1 MKNAGLFSIILAGSL
16 LLYHTSNAQ
25 KHTISGY
32 VKDKDTGEVL
42 IGANIYNKADLKGTT
57 ANAYGFYSLTL
68 PEDSVHII
76 FSFVGYQPII
86 SDFYLDKDIEL
97 NIELSSSIE
106 LDEVVVTAEEEIQ
119 QQSQMSSITVPVKQI
134 QKLPALMGE
143 VDVLKVL
150 QLLPGV
156 QSGTEGSSGL
166 YVRGGG
172 PDQNLILL
180 DGVPIYNASHLFGFF
195 SVFNADA
202 INNVELIKGGFPAR
216 YGGRLSSVV
225 DISMKE
231 GSTKEFKGTATIG
244 LIASKVT
251 LEGPI
256 KNENT
261 TFLVSARRT
270 YIDILTR
277 PIIKAAND
285 GNGTAGYYFY
295 DMNAKLNHK
304 FSNKDRLFLSG
315 FLGEDKAYSK
325 YENSYDDPYGNYH
338 RSYTDEFGLKWGN
351 IIGAVRWNHLF
362 NPKLFSNVTLTY
374 SRYKFRVFEDSKS
387 STTDQSGTT
396 NDDYAIQYNSGI
408 NDWAAKIDFDYI
420 PTPNHYVRFGLSGI
434 HHHFNPG
441 VLSFQ
446 SAEIDTVAGSFDK
459 DDLEFASYIEDDFKV
474 TDALKLNAGI
484 HFSGFNVDS
493 KTYLSLQPRIS
504 LRYLLNSGVALKA
517 SYAQMAQYIHLLTNS
532 GIGLPTDLWVP
543 STGNIRP
550 QTSFQYAIGAAKT
563 FNKTYELSA
572 EAYYKEMRNLIEYKD
587 GASFTSVNK
596 DWQDKVEIGNGRS
609 YGVELFAQKK
619 LGRLTGWVG
628 YTLSWTDRQ
637 FENINFGKRFPYRY
651 DRRHD
656 ISITSV
662 YKASEKIELSAA
674 WVFGTGNAVT
684 LPTESYARENEPS
697 DYNYYSSYNGLDYYD
712 SRNGFRMKNYHRL
725 DFSISWV
732 KQKKNGVGRFTL
744 GVYNL
749 YNHKNPFYMD
759 LGFDYET
766 QKTKFVQYS
775 LMPILPSVSY
785 RFDF

>member
-1 MKNAGLFSIILAGSL
+1 MKLTGLLWVEFLGIFLC
-16 LLYHTSNAQ
+16 TSFAHAQ
-25 KHTISGY
+25 SHTISGY
-32 VKDKDTGEVL
+32 IKDKETGEVL
-42 IGANIYNKADLKGTT
+42 IGANIYNKDDLKGTT
-57 ANAYGFYSLTL
+57 SNTYGFYSLSL
-68 PEDSVHII
+68 PQDTVHII
-76 FSFVGYQPII
+76 FSYVGYQAIV
-86 SDFYLDKDIEL
+86 SDLYLDKDIEL

-106 LDEVVVTAEEEIQ
+106 LNEIVVTAEEDIQ

-134 QKLPALMGE
+134 QKLPSLMGE

-156 QSGTEGSSGL
+156 QSGSEGSSGL

-202 INNVELIKGGFPAR
+202 INNVKLIKGGFPAR

-231 GSTKEFKGTATIG
+231 GNTKEFKGTATIG
-244 LIASKVT
+244 LIASKIT

-277 PIIKAAND
+277 PIIKAVND
-285 GNGTAGYYFY
+285 GDVTAGYYFY
-295 DMNAKLNHK
+295 DLNAKLNHK
-304 FSNKDRLFLSG
+304 FSNKDRVFFSG

-325 YENSYDDPYGNYH
+325 DKSKYYDPYGDYH
-338 RSYTDEFGLKWGN
+338 YAYDDEFGLKWGN
-351 IIGAVRWNHLF
+351 MIGAVRWNHLF
-362 NPKLFSNVTLTY
+362 TPKLFSNITATY
-374 SRYKFRVFEDSKS
+374 SRYKFKVFEEYNS
-387 STTDQSGTT
+387 STTGPSGTT
-396 NDDYAIQYNSGI
+396 SDNYAIAYNSGI
-408 NDWAAKIDFDYI
+408 NDWAAKVDFDFI
-420 PTPNHYVRFGLSGI
+420 PSPNHYIRFGVNGI
-434 HHHFNPG
+434 QHQFNPG
-441 VLSFQ
+441 VLSYQ
-446 SAEIDTVAGSFDK
+446 STELDTVAGSFEK
-459 DDLEFASYIEDDFKV
+459 KAFEFASYIEDDFKV
-474 TDALKLNAGI
+474 IDALKINAGI
-484 HFSGFNVDS
+484 HFSGFNVDG
-493 KTYLSLQPRIS
+493 KTYYSLQPRLS
-504 LRYLLNSGVALKA
+504 LRYLLQNGIALKA

-543 STGNIRP
+543 STSKIKP
-550 QTSFQYAIGAAKT
+550 QFSTQYALGVAKT
-563 FNKTYELSA
+563 INKTFEVSV
-572 EAYYKEMRNLIEYKD
+572 EGYYKEMNNLIEYKD

-596 DWQDKVEIGNGRS
+596 DWQDKVEVGNGKS

-619 LGRLTGWVG
+619 LGRLTGWIG

-662 YKASEKIELSAA
+662 FKLSDHVELAGA
-674 WVFGTGNAVT
+674 WVFGSGNAVT
-684 LPTESYARENEPS
+684 LPTETYLNE
-697 DYNYYSSYNGLDYYD
+697 YEQGNYYYSQGGIDYYE
-712 SRNGFRMKNYHRL
+712 SRNGFRMTNYHRL
-725 DFSISWV
+725 DFSISWI
-732 KQKKNGVGRFTL
+732 KQKKNGIRRLTL
-744 GVYNL
+744 GVYNM
-749 YNHKNPFYMD
+749 YNHKNPFFME
-759 LGFDYET
+759 LGYDFKT
-766 QKTKFVQYS
+766 QQNKFVQYS
-775 LMPILPSVSY
+775 LIPFLPSISY

>member
-1 MKNAGLFSIILAGSL
+1 MKPFSL
-16 LLYHTSNAQ
+16 LCIWVSVSIFFTQAKAQ

-32 VKDKDTGEVL
+32 IKDKDTGEVL
-42 IGANIYNKADLKGTT
+42 IGANIYTKPDLKGTT
-57 ANAYGFYSLTL
+57 SNTYGFYSLTL
-68 PEDSVHII
+68 PQDSVHIV
-76 FSFVGYQPII
+76 FSFVGYQPVTSGI
-86 SDFYLDKDIEL
+86 FLDKDIEL

-106 LDEVVVTAEEEIQ
+106 LNEIVVTGEEDIQ

-180 DGVPIYNASHLFGFF
+180 DGVPVYNASHLFGFF

-225 DISMKE
+225 DILMKE
-231 GSTKEFKGTATIG
+231 GNAKEFKGTANIG
-244 LIASKVT
+244 LIASKIT

-256 KNENT
+256 KNEKT
-261 TFLVSARRT
+261 TFLISARRT
-270 YIDILTR
+270 YIDILAR
-277 PIIKAAND
+277 PIIKIAND

-295 DMNAKLNHK
+295 DLNAKLNHK
-304 FSNKDRLFLSG
+304 FSSKDRLFFSG
-315 FLGEDKAYSK
+315 YLGNDKAYSRYKDEYYDNYSNSTYK
-325 YENSYDDPYGNYH
+325 YNE
-338 RSYTDEFGLKWGN
+338 EAGLKWGN
-351 IIGAVRWNHLF
+351 IISAVRWNHLF
-362 NPKLFSNVTLTY
+362 TPKLFSNVTLTY
-374 SRYKFRVFEDSKS
+374 SRYNFNVFEESNS
-387 STTDQSGTT
+387 STTGSSGTT
-396 NDDYAIQYNSGI
+396 DDNYAIAYNSGI
-408 NDWAAKIDFDYI
+408 NDWAAKVDFDFI
-420 PTPNHYVRFGLSGI
+420 PTPNHYVRFGVSAI
-434 HHHFNPG
+434 QHHFNPG

-446 SAEIDTVAGSFDK
+446 STEIDTVAGSFKK
-459 DDLEFASYIEDDFKV
+459 DAFEFASYIEDDFKV
-474 TDALKLNAGI
+474 IEALKLNAGV
-484 HFSGFNVDS
+484 HFSGFNVDG
-493 KTYLSLQPRIS
+493 KTYYSIQPRLS
-504 LRYLLNSGVALKA
+504 LRYLLPNGVAIKA

-543 STGNIRP
+543 STNKIEP
-550 QTSFQYAIGAAKT
+550 QFSTQYALGGAKT
-563 FNKTYELSA
+563 INKTYEVSV
-572 EAYYKEMRNLIEYKD
+572 EGYYKEMSNLIEYKD
-587 GASFTSVNK
+587 GASFTSVNE

-609 YGVELFAQKK
+609 YGIELFAQKK
-619 LGRLTGWVG
+619 LGRLTGWLG

-637 FENINFGKRFPYRY
+637 FDNINFGEPFPYRY

-662 YKASEKIELSAA
+662 YKLSDHVELAGA
-674 WVFGTGNAVT
+674 WVFGTGNAVS
-684 LPTESYARENEPS
+684 LPTDTYLHITN
-697 DYNYYSSYNGLDYYD
+697 NNFYYEEANIDYYD
-712 SRNGFRMKNYHRL
+712 SRNGFRMTNYHRL
-725 DFSISWV
+725 DLSISWI
-732 KQKKNGVGRFTL
+732 KQKKHGIRRLTL

-759 LGFDYET
+759 LGYDYAT
-766 QKTKFVQYS
+766 QQRKFVQYS
-775 LMPILPSVSY
+775 LIPILPSISY